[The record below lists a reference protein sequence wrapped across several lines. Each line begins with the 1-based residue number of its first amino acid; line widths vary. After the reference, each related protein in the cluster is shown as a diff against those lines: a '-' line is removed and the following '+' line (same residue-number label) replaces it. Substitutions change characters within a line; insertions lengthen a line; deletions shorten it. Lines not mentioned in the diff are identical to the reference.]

1 MWLLWAGRWLP
12 LTALLLFPAGCG
24 KKAQPPADPA
34 VETEKPPRQVIEG
47 FTLRASS
54 MKGLLW
60 VLMAKRAVSPGP
72 SEPTRLDSMVVRFYD
87 GEALPRSVLT
97 SRHGE
102 VDEKTNA
109 LVARDS
115 VVVLTPHGERLETEV
130 LCWDPKEERM
140 TTDAFFRLT
149 RGGDLMTGIGID
161 AEPGLE
167 RYKVYHQVRAEVR
180 DQDDAT
186 LREGIDGAETPKH

>member
-1 MWLLWAGRWLP
+1 
-12 LTALLLFPAGCG
+12 
-24 KKAQPPADPA
+24 
-34 VETEKPPRQVIEG
+34 
-47 FTLRASS
+47 